1 MALYRRKDSD
11 VWWVDISHPHH
22 PRVRETTGTA
32 NRLEAQRIHDK
43 LKADLWSRA
52 PKREDRLLSDAVN
65 AWKAVEARS
74 ESELLSLA
82 KFDRYFPD
90 RALRAITGT
99 DVELALSFCETAG
112 TYMRYR
118 TMLVAILNLARKYK
132 WISEVPDIPVRKDKK
147 PAERRWLTHEEWAR
161 LYAALPAHLK
171 GPAML
176 AVQTGLRQANVFG
189 LKWKDVDLPR
199 RVLVVS
205 GADAKSGKGI
215 PVPLNDAAVDVIQA
229 QVGLHHEFV
238 FTYRGRPMAKP
249 KEGFAQAL
257 RDAGL
262 EDFTW
267 HGLRHTWATWHT
279 QNGTP
284 LDVLQKLG
292 GWSDLRMVMLYS
304 HHTAGHLA
312 RYAGNVTND
321 VTR

>member
-22 PRVRETTGTA
+22 PRVRESTGTA
-32 NRLEAQRIHDK
+32 DRLEAQRIHDK
-43 LKADLWSRA
+43 LKADLWTRA
-52 PKREDRLLSDAVN
+52 PRRADKTFSDAVG
-65 AWKAVEARS
+65 AWLAVETRS

-99 DVELALSFCETAG
+99 DVEQALSFCETAG

-118 TMLVAILNLARKYK
+118 TMIVAILNLARKRK
-132 WISEVPDIPVRKDKK
+132 WVSEVPDIPVRRDKK
-147 PAERRWLTHEEWAR
+147 PAERRWLTHDEWSR
-161 LYAALPAHLK
+161 LYAALPDHLK

-215 PVPLNDAAVDVIQA
+215 PVPLNHAAIEAIQA
-229 QVGLHHEFV
+229 QAGKHHEFV

-257 RDAGL
+257 RDSGVP
-262 EDFTW
+262 DFTW
-267 HGLRHTWATWHT
+267 HGLRHTWATWHV

-292 GWSDLRMVMLYS
+292 GWSDLRMVMNYA

-312 RYAGNVTND
+312 RYAGNTGESA
-321 VTR
+321 